1 MIISPKFRLA
11 WLLSI
16 LLLAGFLTNSVS
28 NYLAS
33 KANIRETITY
43 SSLPL
48 TSDNIYSEIQRDLLQ
63 PVFISSLMANDTFLK
78 DWALEGEKNEQQI
91 TKYLNEIKIRYS
103 TVSSFFVSEKTRKYY
118 HAHGLL
124 KTIDENDPRDAWY
137 FRARDLEAAY
147 EINVDADQANQD
159 EMTIFINYQVRG
171 YDGNF
176 LGIAGVG
183 LTVNR
188 VNLLISSYEA
198 KFDRHI
204 LFTDPEGKIV
214 LRPSNS
220 IFDGISNISE
230 IDGLQPHVDDLLNG
244 ERTRVTFVSNHQT
257 SMLNSRYVPELHWYL
272 HVQQSEESM
281 LQPFRKQL
289 FINISIALFI
299 TFVVAWLSIRYIIR
313 YNNNLEAQNAEL
325 SKINQQIEAQ
335 RLEITKTASE
345 LEISNKALS
354 ERNHEKDEFISIVA
368 HDLRNPLNGILGLCE
383 LTEAKDER
391 QREFIEDIQTS
402 SESMMS
408 LINTLLEVSRIEGHS
423 GPMKSE
429 VISVNEILKSSLRPF
444 EKQAAHKHI
453 TIQTELNT
461 SDDVNIETQPDW
473 LEICL
478 SNLLSN
484 AIKYT
489 PPFGKVV
496 LKSTSLDDCTQ
507 VCVSDSGPG
516 ISQEDQ
522 QKLYGKF
529 VRLSAKPTGGESST
543 GLGLYV
549 VKNMCDRLGISISLK
564 SALGTGSTFCI
575 KIPEKCGG
583 KSQINA

>member
-1 MIISPKFRLA
+1 MIISRKFRLA
-11 WLLSI
+11 WLLSF

-78 DWALEGEKNEQQI
+78 DWALEGETNESQI

-103 TVSSFFVSEKTRKYY
+103 TVTSFFVSEKTRKYY

-124 KTIDENDPRDAWY
+124 KSIDESDPRDAWY
-137 FRARDLEAAY
+137 FRARDLKEQY

-204 LFTDPEGKIV
+204 LFTDESGQVV

-230 IDGLQPHVDDLLNG
+230 IDGLQPHIEDLLTG
-244 ERTRVTFVSNHQT
+244 KRSRVTFVSNRNT
-257 SMLNSRYVPELHWYL
+257 SMLNCRYVPELNWYL
-272 HVQQSEESM
+272 HVLQSEESM

-299 TFVVAWLSIRYIIR
+299 TIIVAWLSIRYIIR
-313 YNNNLEAQNAEL
+313 YNNDLEAQNSEL
-325 SKINQQIEAQ
+325 SKTNKQIEAH
-335 RLEITKTASE
+335 RLEIAKSASE
-345 LEISNKALS
+345 LETTNKALS

-368 HDLRNPLNGILGLCE
+368 HDLRNPLNGILGLCD
-383 LTEAKDER
+383 LTEPTDET
-391 QREFIEDIQTS
+391 QREFIEDIQQS
-402 SESMMS
+402 SESMMT
-408 LINTLLEVSRIEGHS
+408 LLNTLLEVSRVEGHS

-429 VISVNEILKSSLRPF
+429 VIRINEILKSSLRPF

-489 PPFGKVV
+489 PPFGKVI
-496 LKSTSLDDCTQ
+496 LKSTSLDGCTQ
-507 VCVSDSGPG
+507 VCVTDSGPG

-549 VKNMCDRLGISISLK
+549 VKSMCDRLGISISLK

-575 KIPEKCGG
+575 KIPEKH
-583 KSQINA
+583 